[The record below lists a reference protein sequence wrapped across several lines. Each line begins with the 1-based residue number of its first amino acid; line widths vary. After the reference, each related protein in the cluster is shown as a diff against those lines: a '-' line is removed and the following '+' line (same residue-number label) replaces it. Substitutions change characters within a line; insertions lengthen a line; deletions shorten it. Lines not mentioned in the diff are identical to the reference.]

1 MPPLVAI
8 AHDSASLTLLTLV
21 LASAACGA
29 SGPPPAP
36 AETVVRPAL
45 RLEWRAE
52 QADGDLVLVTI
63 VVEGKSISLGTL
75 AAGTETEHGSPRT
88 CAVRAAHPLRTEFA
102 CGEMSAYYTAELQG
116 EELVLGLLDG
126 KSPRELQRMPVYAD
140 GLAVKPYAM
149 PD

>member
-1 MPPLVAI
+1 MIRA
-8 AHDSASLTLLTLV
+8 LV
-21 LASAACGA
+21 LLFVACGA

-45 RLEWRAE
+45 RIEWRAE
-52 QADGDLVLVTI
+52 QADGDQVLVSI
-63 VVEGKSISLGTL
+63 VVDGKSIALGAL
-75 AAGTETEHGSPRT
+75 AAGTETENGSPRT

-102 CGEMSAYYTAELQG
+102 CGDMASFYTAELQG
-116 EELVLGLLDG
+116 EELVIGLLEG
-126 KSPRELQRMPVYAD
+126 GAPRELHRFEVYAD

>member
-1 MPPLVAI
+1 MMRVA
-8 AHDSASLTLLTLV
+8 LLSCV
-21 LASAACGA
+21 ACGA
-29 SGPPPAP
+29 SVPPPAP

-45 RLEWRAE
+45 RIEWRAE

-63 VVEGKSISLGTL
+63 VVDGKAISLGTL

-102 CGEMSAYYTAELQG
+102 CGEMASYYTAELQG
-116 EELVLGLLDG
+116 EELVLGILDG
-126 KSPRELQRMPVYAD
+126 NKPRELQRFAVYAD

>member
-1 MPPLVAI
+1 MPLLLAC
-8 AHDSASLTLLTLV
+8 AS
-21 LASAACGA
+21 CGA

-45 RLEWRAE
+45 RIEWRAE
-52 QADGDLVLVTI
+52 QADDDLVQVTI
-63 VVEGKSISLGTL
+63 VVEGKPIALGTL

-102 CGEMSAYYTAELQG
+102 CGEMATYYIAELQG
-116 EELVLGLLDG
+116 EELVLGVIEG
-126 KSPRELQRMPVYAD
+126 SAPRELQRVAVYAD